1 MASSPGG
8 GAGAECR
15 ESPPPAGSEGPSS
28 ITINI
33 PSDTEPAHGTADC
46 VQCTV
51 LYSTAGPRQARPAG
65 IVVTITKLCVQC
77 LESGG
82 AGAVVSKNTNNHPP
96 LPRPA
101 PPHPAR
107 TLPCCYAAEL
117 IFIFYTPERMS
128 PAQPSSSAPVLC
140 IPLTTGRYCVTRP
153 GCPEQGPAGRRS
165 GVSPVPTLAPVSGS
179 T

>member
-51 LYSTAGPRQARPAG
+51 YSAVQYSRPAPG
-65 IVVTITKLCVQC
+65 PACWHCCYNNETLCPV
-77 LESGG
+77 SGG
-82 AGAVVSKNTNNHPP
+82 EGAVVSKNTNNHPP

-101 PPHPAR
+101 PPGHSPAD
-107 TLPCCYAAEL
+107 AEL

-165 GVSPVPTLAPVSGS
+165 VHQPPVSGS
-179 T
+179 AS